1 MTLERNRRDLLRT
14 IPGIA
19 AAGLGLPGV
28 AASQEG
34 DGGEELWRFGAGAR
48 VDSSPTIVD
57 GTVYVGNSIDSLFA
71 IDAETGDQQWRFR
84 ADGDVRTAPQVVGDT
99 VYVGSFDAN
108 VYAVDAAT
116 GEEVW
121 RFETGDNVNSS
132 PTVADVSGGPA
143 DAADGATAFVG
154 SDDGFVY
161 AIDADAGEE
170 VWRFDAGDIVRSSP
184 TVVDGLVFVGG
195 FDFAAFA
202 LEAATGEQVWRFDTH
217 TRVDASPTVVDGTA
231 FVPGGTSRHDCL
243 TALDART
250 GTELWSLEGGGSAES
265 ASPTVL
271 DGTVYVL
278 GGDDVL
284 YATDAATG
292 DVQWDF
298 ETRFGIG
305 SAPTVADGV
314 VFVADRYERIT
325 ALDAS
330 TGEELWSFTESES
343 RFVGDCQPTVAEGTV
358 YVGSY
363 EDLLA
368 IDAGV
373 DGSSEGSRVR
383 LGTLGHTGAW
393 TGQSDQTIETPDL
406 EVGIE
411 HLRLVQTVEHTR
423 ALAVRETEDRFADY
437 APAAEALVLEDDHP
451 DVAWTALEPSFAA
464 ARQLA
469 PVFDLSVSE
478 PDAVRQPVTIRG
490 RLVRDGESLLEQTAE
505 IAPAALAGE
514 DAARRS
520 DLAEL
525 YDLEVPDRLPLL
537 EVLAGNPDLV
547 DGEYPTL
554 LAAGG
559 YDVEVEA
566 EVNGPGTNASV
577 TERVSIDPDR
587 VEQTGRLSIG
597 VVALRKGAI
606 TAEGSYRFDGEPD
619 VAGFAE
625 RIARYLLD
633 TYPVTGVDVA
643 VYETPLTG
651 PSANFPI
658 APNRAANIAERKLNA
673 RLDEATT
680 FRLDDDDGERIDYAD
695 VGAVDVTLGVVP
707 REEFF
712 SGFLQGGDRHG
723 ALPLAFGRPVADA
736 ALVEIGRPVVAAHEI
751 GHYLLGHDHFAH
763 PDVAMDGDDAAHAD
777 ESLRSTGYV
786 HRDGDLAVHPART
799 SVMHTSGDQWMDA
812 LTYQGLVDSDFR
824 PFDQSGVV
832 PNFSISHQRE
842 VDRLLADVEIGLSA
856 PDAST
861 LEETSVDVDSL
872 RTTVDDLRASLASGL
887 DATERYWEAPDGLA
901 SGQWE
906 QVREVAGDLERLG
919 DELPAADHEFLAEN
933 GTTTAAA
940 DQQLAATAGAL
951 RDRADEWLEV
961 GVSDVL
967 EVTGSPDG
975 DAGLSTEV
983 LRVVGEVE
991 PGDGDGDL
999 VVTDAEGS
1007 VVAEGT
1013 LATDVEVVLQDGDRQ
1028 RIDGAVTGAVPL
1040 PDDATTVEVAADT
1053 DAGTVSARIDPT
1065 TDPIRNAV
1073 EALPDRAFAD
1083 AGARGDALAT
1093 LDRIGDLV
1101 AGGDRDAA
1109 VDRLQALSSDLQ
1121 DAIREPYEPEA
1132 ADEPTREAVL
1142 DRVGQQVQR
1151 FGGEVP
1157 DAPGDGGDGTG
1168 DGEEETGE
1176 GGSGTGGDGGSG
1188 TWLLALGGVAVG
1200 GYAVKR
1206 LWDDREPVEP
1216 EE

>member
-1 MTLERNRRDLLRT
+1 MPGSRPPGDDQNPTGPVDRRSLLR
-14 IPGIA
+14 A
-19 AAGLGLPGV
+19 AGGLGLGAVAGLGG
-28 AASQEG
+28 ASAGAQPAS
-34 DGGEELWRFGAGAR
+34 GGEELWRFGAGAR

-57 GTVYVGNSIDSLFA
+57 GTVYVGNSDDSLYA
-71 IDAETGDQQWRFR
+71 IDAETGDEEWQFE
-84 ADGDVRTAPQVVGDT
+84 AGDGVRTAPQVVDGT

-121 RFETGDNVNSS
+121 SFETGDNVNSS
-132 PTVADVSGGPA
+132 PTVAGG
-143 DAADGATAFVG
+143 TLFVG
-154 SDDGFVY
+154 SDDGIVY
-161 AIDADAGEE
+161 ALDADTGEE

-202 LEAATGEQVWRFDTH
+202 LEAATGEQAWRFDTH

-284 YATDAATG
+284 YATDAETG

-305 SAPTVADGV
+305 SAPTVAGGV

-373 DGSSEGSRVR
+373 DGSSEDSRVR

-393 TGQSDQTIETPDL
+393 TGQSDQTIDAPDDL

-423 ALAVRETEDRFADY
+423 ALAVRDSDDRFADY

-469 PVFDLSVSE
+469 PVFDLSVSD

-490 RLVRDGESLLEQTAE
+490 RLVRDGESLLERTAE

-537 EVLAGNPDLV
+537 EVLAGDPDLV

-566 EVNGPGTNASV
+566 EVDGPGANASV
-577 TERVSIDPDR
+577 TERVSIDPER

-619 VAGFAE
+619 VVGFAE

-643 VYETPLTG
+643 AYETPLTG

-658 APNRAANIAERKLNA
+658 APNRAATIAERKLNA

-680 FRLDDDDGERIDYAD
+680 FRLDDDGERIDYAD

-736 ALVEIGRPVVAAHEI
+736 ALVEIGYPVVAAHEI

-763 PDVAMDGDDAAHAD
+763 PDVAMDGDDAAHAA
-777 ESLRSTGYV
+777 EHLRSTGYV

-812 LTYQGLVDSDFR
+812 HTYQGLVDSDFR

-842 VDRLLADVEIGLSA
+842 VDRLLADVEIVLSA

-861 LEETSVDVDSL
+861 IEETPVDVGSL
-872 RTTVDDLRASLASGL
+872 RATVDDLRASLASGL

-901 SGQWE
+901 REQWE
-906 QVREVAGDLERLG
+906 QVREVAGSLERLD

-940 DQQLAATAGAL
+940 GRQLAATGGAL
-951 RDRADEWLEV
+951 RDRADEWLEA

-967 EVTGSPDG
+967 EVTGSLG
-975 DAGLSTEV
+975 GEDADLSTEV

-1053 DAGTVSARIDPT
+1053 DAGSVSARIDPT

-1109 VDRLQALSSDLQ
+1109 VDRLQALYRDLQ
-1121 DAIREPYEPEA
+1121 GAIREPYEPEA
-1132 ADEPTREAVL
+1132 ADEPTRETVL
-1142 DRVGQQVQR
+1142 DRVGQQIQR
-1151 FGGEVP
+1151 FGGEVGA
-1157 DAPGDGGDGTG
+1157 DPGDSDSSNTWLLGVGGAAVGAYALKRIRDGGDAELPG
-1168 DGEEETGE
+1168 D
-1176 GGSGTGGDGGSG
+1176 
-1188 TWLLALGGVAVG
+1188 
-1200 GYAVKR
+1200 
-1206 LWDDREPVEP
+1206 
-1216 EE
+1216 